1 MNVKNK
7 FEAHF
12 YGDIIDKPIFQ
23 QNYCVNH
30 GILSEN
36 RLDKEYDN
44 LDLLVVP
51 SLWHET
57 FGYIVLEAL
66 LKGVP
71 CLVSSNV
78 GAKDLLPKNWIFNS
92 KGELKNLLEKLIN
105 NPDRIRQMKLEV
117 SKLSLDYKLDK
128 HASDV
133 ITELYN

>member
-1 MNVKNK
+1 M
-7 FEAHF
+7 
-12 YGDIIDKPIFQ
+12 
-23 QNYCVNH
+23 
-30 GILSEN
+30 
-36 RLDKEYDN
+36 
-44 LDLLVVP
+44 
-51 SLWHET
+51 
-57 FGYIVLEAL
+57 
-66 LKGVP
+66 P